1 MFFIFRK
8 KVYVLIF
15 FVLLLYVL
23 YKSFIKTGYNQA
35 ILIEDIYWGVEKK
48 IIPPDS
54 FSFVFRNVI
63 PNRIKFHSI
72 IYKSQQLKFIYL
84 YPLASNAILGLDDS
98 FSIKL
103 DLVYIYDL
111 DLKKLSDLF
120 IKLPNKR
127 WEDLNSYLEI
137 KLKDLLY
144 ESLKEK
150 LKIEERLENG
160 EEILKAYIHN
170 GFLQEINKNF
180 EVDGIYFRNIYIQDI
195 YVPDVVQYNIVLKQ
209 GQKFLEKKLERSA
222 MIDEAKAKK
231 ESNLILF
238 DYEKKRLEDLA
249 NLIRKYPELKEY
261 LKIEKM
267 SSQAQFIYIP
277 TDSFWYGNSNYKAL
291 LPQVENHSTKPKENK
306 HFSEVEKNQRTFID
320 KTPP

>member
-1 MFFIFRK
+1 MYFTFKK
-8 KVYVLIF
+8 KVYVLVF
-15 FVLLLYVL
+15 FLLLFYVF

-35 ILIEDIYWGVEKK
+35 ILIEDIYWGIEKK

-63 PNRIKFHSI
+63 PNRIKLHSI
-72 IYKSQQLKFIYL
+72 IYKSQQLKFVYL
-84 YPLASNAILGLDDS
+84 YPLPSNAILGLDDS

-120 IKLPNKR
+120 IKLPNKK

-137 KLKDLLY
+137 RLKDLLY

-150 LKIEERLENG
+150 LKIEEKLENG

-170 GFLQEINKNF
+170 GFLQEINKRF
-180 EVDGIYFRNIYIQDI
+180 EMEGVNFRNIYIQDI
-195 YVPDVVQYNIVLKQ
+195 YVPDVIQYNIVLRQ

-261 LKIEKM
+261 LKIEKI

-277 TDSFWYGNSNYKAL
+277 TDTFWYGNNYSK
-291 LPQVENHSTKPKENK
+291 PFVPEVENHSKKSKENK
-306 HFSEVEKNQRTFID
+306 PVYELEKNQSTFID